1 MSSLWKRI
9 KSGIAEVLKSRL
21 FVAVIVFCIMSAV
34 LIQRVF
40 YLQIVKGQEYV
51 ENYKLQIQKTKDVEG
66 TRGNIY
72 DRNGKLLAYNELAY
86 SVTIEDNGDYDSK
99 EQKNK
104 ELNKVIRTVIDMV
117 ESNGDT
123 VINDFGIIL
132 NKDNQYMF
140 TAESDTQRL
149 RFIADVYGKA
159 TIDKLKE
166 EQKNQTP
173 DEIIKYLCTDKQ
185 YGYGINQKKYSKEE
199 VLKLINIRYA
209 MSLNS
214 FQKYIATTI
223 AEDVCDETVADVME
237 NLDTLQGVNVEEEA
251 LRRYADSKC
260 FANIIGYTG
269 QISVEEYDALSKEDQ
284 KIYVKN
290 DTIGK
295 SGIEQTM
302 DSYLKGEK
310 GEVKLYVNNVGKVIE
325 TIQGKKAKA
334 GNDLYLTIDAD
345 LQVAAYHI
353 LRAGACRNSVV

>member
-86 SVTIEDNGDYDSK
+86 SVIIEDNGDYDSK

-140 TAESDTQRL
+140 TAESDTQR
-149 RFIADVYGKA
+149 A
-159 TIDKLKE
+159 
-166 EQKNQTP
+166 
-173 DEIIKYLCTDKQ
+173 
-185 YGYGINQKKYSKEE
+185 
-199 VLKLINIRYA
+199 
-209 MSLNS
+209 S
-214 FQKYIATTI
+214 FYCRC
-223 AEDVCDETVADVME
+223 VW
-237 NLDTLQGVNVEEEA
+237 
-251 LRRYADSKC
+251 
-260 FANIIGYTG
+260 
-269 QISVEEYDALSKEDQ
+269 
-284 KIYVKN
+284 
-290 DTIGK
+290 K
-295 SGIEQTM
+295 S
-302 DSYLKGEK
+302 
-310 GEVKLYVNNVGKVIE
+310 N
-325 TIQGKKAKA
+325 
-334 GNDLYLTIDAD
+334 
-345 LQVAAYHI
+345 H
-353 LRAGACRNSVV
+353 